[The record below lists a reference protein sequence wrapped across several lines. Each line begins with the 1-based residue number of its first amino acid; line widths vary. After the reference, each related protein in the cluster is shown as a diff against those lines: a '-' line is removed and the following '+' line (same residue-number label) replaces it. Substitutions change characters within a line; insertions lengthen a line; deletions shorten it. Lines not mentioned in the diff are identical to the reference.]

1 MMVVK
6 IAINSD
12 DSCSNG
18 CVSFGSIPHSS
29 RSSSSQSWLSSASWS
44 APPSLDVNS
53 SSDRAR
59 EASRTCAAT
68 EVPDRSSCLPRT
80 RTSSRALGSLTYKR
94 MTPAAKALVRS
105 RNSFESRPFI
115 SIFTISAFYFPFSAL
130 VFSFYF
136 GFQSCLPLD
145 DALLQ
150 KNCGI
155 ALINPKRFKILR
167 GDGTGGQHGM
177 IANLDAGA
185 NPRAGANP
193 SAIFHDDRL
202 RD

>member
-1 MMVVK
+1 MVVK

-44 APPSLDVNS
+44 APPSLDTNS

-94 MTPAAKALVRS
+94 MTPAAKAFVRS

-115 SIFTISAFYFPFSAL
+115 SVFPISAL

-136 GFQSCLPLD
+136 GFQPCLPLD

-150 KNCGI
+150 KSRRI
-155 ALINPKRFKILR
+155 ALINPKRLKVLR
-167 GDGTGGQHGM
+167 SNRAGRQHGM
-177 IANLDAGA
+177 VANLDAGA
-185 NPRAGANP
+185 NPRGGANP
-193 SAIFHDDRL
+193 RAIFHGDRF